1 VTTEA
6 VPPEDQER
14 YSELVGQVMPLYA
27 RQRYAEALAYVRA
40 TASDLPALR
49 SETAHLAACLLALD
63 GRPDE
68 ALAEL
73 RAAYDA
79 GGWWARELLEGDDD
93 LAALSTLD
101 GFAALVDAADRR
113 CREAP
118 RSMVKTVVVGATE
131 GARTLLVALH
141 GAGSD
146 GPRTAPFWQPLVTDG
161 VVLVAPTSWQR
172 TTPAYRGWNDAA
184 TEWRDVSD
192 LPLPAAPR
200 TVVGGFSGGGRQAMQ
215 WATDPRDLVPD
226 AFLTV
231 CPSMDGHRLNRSAL
245 PAAAARGVRG
255 HLLLGGED
263 PSCEGAIAAA
273 DVLRAEGIEV
283 TIDVVEGLGHDY
295 PDDFA
300 ERARPVL
307 ARLTGD
313 GPGVSG

>member
-1 VTTEA
+1 VSLVTTTHT
-6 VPPEDQER
+6 VPPADRER
-14 YSELVGQVMPLYA
+14 FVELMGQVMPLYL
-27 RQRYAEALAYVRA
+27 RHRYADALAYVRA
-40 TASDLPALR
+40 TAGDLPALR
-49 SETAHLAACLLALD
+49 SETAHLAACLL
-63 GRPDE
+63 
-68 ALAEL
+68 EL
-73 RAAYDA
+73 RSAYDE

-93 LAALSTLD
+93 LAALSSLD
-101 GFAALVDAADRR
+101 GFAALVEAADRR

-118 RSMVKTVVVGATE
+118 RTTMKTVVLGSAE

-146 GPRTAPFWQPLVTDG
+146 GPHTASFWQPLAADG
-161 VVLVAPTSWQR
+161 VVLVAPTTWQR
-172 TTPAYRGWNDAA
+172 TTPAYRAWNDA
-184 TEWRDVSD
+184 TTSWGDVSD
-192 LPLPAAPR
+192 LPLPVVAR

-231 CPSMDGHRLNRSAL
+231 CPSIDGNRLNRSAL

-283 TIDVVEGLGHDY
+283 TIDVVEGLSHDY
-295 PDDFA
+295 PADFA

-307 ARLTGD
+307 ARLVGD
-313 GPGVSG
+313 GPGVTG